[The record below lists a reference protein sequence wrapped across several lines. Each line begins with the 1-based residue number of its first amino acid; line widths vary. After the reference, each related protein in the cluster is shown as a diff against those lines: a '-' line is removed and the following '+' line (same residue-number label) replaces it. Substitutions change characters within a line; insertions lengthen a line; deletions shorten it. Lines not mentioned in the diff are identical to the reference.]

1 MSPITRRKT
10 RIEVPLGAPGHMRQV
25 QYWDDRVMV
34 WCDYGDM
41 VAREDA
47 EAKRARCERGQKP

>member
-1 MSPITRRKT
+1 
-10 RIEVPLGAPGHMRQV
+10 MRQV

-34 WCDYGDM
+34 WCDYGDV

-47 EAKRARCERGQKP
+47 EAKRARCERGE